1 MVEIYIKL
9 AEMETKR
16 EVIKLLFDHTISY
29 SLVITYCLEMCY
41 CLDMFHLPSFFF
53 KYVIMS

>member
-16 EVIKLLFDHTISY
+16 EVIKLFDRTISY
-29 SLVITYCLEMCY
+29 SLLATYCLEMCY